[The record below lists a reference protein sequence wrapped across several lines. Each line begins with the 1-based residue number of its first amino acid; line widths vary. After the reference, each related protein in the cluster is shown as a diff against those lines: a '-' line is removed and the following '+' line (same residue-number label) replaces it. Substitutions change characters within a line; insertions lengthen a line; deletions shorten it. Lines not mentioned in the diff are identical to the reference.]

1 MKKALAIFL
10 MLALSSCHK
19 IAGNYPN
26 ISYLDFVKY
35 NDEYLIDGYSISL
48 DSMKYRRQDSLESK
62 YYIDNIAY
70 NENYLFG
77 GTAPRDDIEAPDN
90 YDNVKKHLL
99 GLKLN
104 DESSVIST
112 FGYLTNNYLI
122 GYVNVFYGT
131 IGFLSGG
138 GNYGVEE
145 IAYGITFKY
154 YNQTDEFV
162 ILSKKEKCM
171 IVSINEKGYI
181 YYLNKKYYYYNQNS
195 DQFLFEDKAYDSF
208 ILHQSYTT
216 ILTNNE
222 YTFILM
228 CKVKLYSEKYYL
240 YLFDYKN
247 EKINELNQY

>member
-1 MKKALAIFL
+1 MKRILAIIL
-10 MLALSSCHK
+10 ILTLSSCHK
-19 IAGNYPN
+19 IAGNYPY
-26 ISYLDFVKY
+26 ISYLDY
-35 NDEYLIDGYSISL
+35 TIYDNNYLIDDYSISL
-48 DSMKYRRQDSLESK
+48 DRMKYRRLNSLERE
-62 YYIDNIAY
+62 YYNSNVEY
-70 NENYLFG
+70 NENYLYG
-77 GTAPRDDIEAPDN
+77 GTAPRYDIEAPAN
-90 YDNVKKHLL
+90 YDSVKKHLL

-112 FGYLTNNYLI
+112 FGYLTDECLI
-122 GYVNVFYGT
+122 GYVNIFYDT

-154 YNQTDEFV
+154 YSQTDEFV
-162 ILSKKEKCM
+162 ITSKKEKCM

-181 YYLNKKYYYYNQNS
+181 YYLDKKYYYYNQNS
-195 DQFLFEDKAYDSF
+195 DQFLFDDKAYDSF
-208 ILHQSYTT
+208 IQHQSYTT

-228 CKVKLYSEKYYL
+228 CKTKLYSEKYYL

-247 EKINELNQY
+247 EKLNELSQY